1 MLRTTLALLGGVLA
15 LAVTLVVGVVTLP
28 FWLVSSLTAGL
39 AALLE
44 PASLSQGDII
54 EYDPDLGWKVKA
66 NQRCFVRD
74 LAEDPHRVTTDAHG
88 WRGRDGA
95 AEADVVAFG
104 DSFAFGDGIDD
115 AGFFAH
121 HGGAVTI
128 KAVGAPGYNMVQ
140 GLLLMRRLAPE
151 LTGKTV
157 VWLVYL
163 GNDLADNL
171 RPEMDGYRTPFL
183 RRAEDTGSWH
193 IHTGHL
199 GPQPWT
205 FPTRLRAHELFM
217 EIATGAHLGRRAFA
231 AAEHLIGE
239 ARDVLEGVGARLVV
253 VSVPDLSP
261 LSKRWMEDAVAARPD
276 LADWDSALPDRELAA
291 ICRRLAVRFLP
302 LASRLSE
309 SDYRDFDV
317 HWNEEG
323 SRKVGAILARVHADP
338 PPEPTEKPSGSPATR
353 IAS

>member
-15 LAVTLVVGVVTLP
+15 LAATLVVAVVTLP
-28 FWLVSSLTAGL
+28 FWLVSSLTARL
-39 AALLE
+39 SVLLE
-44 PASLSQGDII
+44 PASVSQGDII
-54 EYDPDLGWKVKA
+54 EYDPELGWRVKA
-66 NQRCFVRD
+66 HQRCHVRD
-74 LAEDPHRVTTDAHG
+74 LAEDPHQVTTDAHG
-88 WRGRDGA
+88 WRGPTGV

-104 DSFAFGDGIDD
+104 DSFAFGDGIGDD
-115 AGFFAH
+115 GFFAN
-121 HGGAVTI
+121 HGGAVTL
-128 KAVGAPGYNMVQ
+128 KGVGAPGYNMVQ

-151 LTGKTV
+151 LKGKTV

-183 RRAEDTGSWH
+183 RQEVDTGRWR
-193 IHTGHL
+193 IHTDHL

-217 EIATGAHLGRRAFA
+217 EIATGAHLGRRAFDA
-231 AAEHLIGE
+231 AQHLIGE
-239 ARDVLEGVGARLVV
+239 ARDVLDAVGARLVV
-253 VSVPDLSP
+253 VSVPDLSR
-261 LSKRWMEDAVAARPD
+261 LSQRWMEDAVAARPD
-276 LADWDSALPDRELAA
+276 LADWDSALPDRELAD
-291 ICRRLAVRFLP
+291 ICHRLAVPFLP

-323 SRKVGAILARVHADP
+323 SRKVGAILARLHADP
-338 PPEPTEKPSGSPATR
+338 SPEPTEKQSGSPATR

>member
-15 LAVTLVVGVVTLP
+15 FAVTLVVGALTLP
-28 FWLVSSLTAGL
+28 FWLVSSLTARL
-39 AALLE
+39 SSLLE
-44 PASLSQGDII
+44 PESVNQGDII
-54 EYDPDLGWKVKA
+54 EFDPELGWRVKA
-66 NQRCFVRD
+66 NQRCHVRD
-74 LAEDPHRVTTDAHG
+74 LAEDPHRVTTDAQG
-88 WRGRDGA
+88 WRGANGLAD
-95 AEADVVAFG
+95 ADVVAFG
-104 DSFAFGDGIDD
+104 DSFAFGDGISDG
-115 AGFFAH
+115 GFFANQ
-121 HGGAVTI
+121 GGVVAI

-151 LTGKTV
+151 LNGKTV

-183 RRAEDTGSWH
+183 RRAEESGQWR
-193 IHTGHL
+193 IHRDHL
-199 GPQPWT
+199 DPRPWT

-217 EIATGAHLGRRAFA
+217 EIATGAHLGRRAFD
-231 AAEHLIGE
+231 AAEHLVGE
-239 ARDVLEGVGARLVV
+239 ARDVLESAGARLVV
-253 VSVPDLSP
+253 VSVPDLSR
-261 LSKRWMEDAVAARPD
+261 LSKRWMKDAVTARPD
-276 LADWDSALPDRELAA
+276 LADWDPALPDRELAD
-291 ICRRLAVRFLP
+291 ICRRLGVAFLP

-323 SRKVGAILARVHADP
+323 SRKVGAIIAQLHTDP
-338 PPEPTEKPSGSPATR
+338 TPEPAERPSGSRATR